1 MINVET
7 TIVSQTYITDNF
19 KNVKK
24 QGLQM
29 IVKNKLFF
37 SAHIRYIQ
45 NNSKPNGVITN
56 AELLKISIK
65 LYMLPES
72 EIKIVTQK
80 QNVVSLL
87 ILKFWMLSHQ
97 NNLPSVQ
104 MMENSNSKTIS
115 LNYQRIYILDAF
127 SHDRKPSMHVIPKI
141 VEDLL

>member
-29 IVKNKLFF
+29 IVKNKLCF

-72 EIKIVTQK
+72 VIKIATQK

-87 ILKFWMLSHQ
+87 ILKFWMISHQ

-115 LNYQRIYILDAF
+115 LNYQRIYILDAV
-127 SHDRKPSMHVIPKI
+127 SHDHKPSMHVIPKI

>member
-7 TIVSQTYITDNF
+7 IIVSQTYITDNF

-45 NNSKPNGVITN
+45 NHSKPNGVITN

-65 LYMLPES
+65 LCTLPES
-72 EIKIVTQK
+72 VIKIVTQK

-87 ILKFWMLSHQ
+87 ILKFWMISHQ

-104 MMENSNSKTIS
+104 MMENANSKTIS

-127 SHDRKPSMHVIPKI
+127 SHDHTPGMHVIPKI